1 VAVTP
6 RRNQLTARRI
16 MTARLRWLAVF
27 VVAGLALAACSDA
40 PDSAA
45 APAATV
51 AGATITDAELAHQ
64 ASLYTFLSALS
75 QQPCGGPAPQ
85 GQTQEAVCNRFAL
98 TNAIQ
103 ALLVRTYAE
112 DHDITV
118 TDQQVT
124 DIIANLDGQIGADTV
139 DTTLKAQGL
148 TRDDLRE
155 LARSVLLFQDV
166 QRRVVGEQLG
176 DEQLRQLY
184 EDNILDY
191 TTVQAEHILV
201 DTEQEAQDVYR
212 QVTAPGAT
220 EATFHDLA
228 KKVSTDTGSAK
239 NGGSLGSAV
248 ASSYLPEFAQAV
260 AALKPGEISQP
271 VQTQVGWHVI
281 RLVTKQV
288 TPFAQAKTQ
297 LVQDQSPT
305 LFNDWVRGQVE
316 DGDLQVNPKYGR
328 FDEQS
333 LSVVAIQSTD
343 PSASPSGASATVAP
357 ATASPTP

>member
-1 VAVTP
+1 M
-6 RRNQLTARRI
+6 N
-16 MTARLRWLAVF
+16 RWSTMFVVF
-27 VVAGLALAACSDA
+27 VISGLLLVACSDA
-40 PDSAA
+40 PDQAGA

-51 AGATITDAELAHQ
+51 AGTTITDAELAHQ
-64 ASLYTFLSALS
+64 ATLYTFLSALT
-75 QQPCGGPAPQ
+75 QQPCGGPAPT

-103 ALLVRTYAE
+103 ETLVRSYAE
-112 DHDITV
+112 EHDITV

-124 DIIANLDGQIGADTV
+124 DIVGNLDGQIGADKV
-139 DTTLKAQGL
+139 DAALKANGL
-148 TRDDLRE
+148 TRDDLRD

-166 QRRVVGEQLG
+166 QQQVVQEQLG

-191 TTVQAEHILV
+191 TTVEAEHILV
-201 DTEQEAQDVYR
+201 DTEQEAQDVYE

-220 EATFHDLA
+220 AKTFHDLA
-228 KKVSTDTGSAK
+228 ANVSTDTGSAK

-248 ASSYLPEFAQAV
+248 ASTYVPEFAQAA
-260 AALKPGEISQP
+260 AALEPGEISRP
-271 VQTQVGWHVI
+271 VHTQFGWHVI

-288 TPFAQAKTQ
+288 TPFDQAKSQ

-305 LFNDWVRGQVE
+305 LFNDWIRQQVDE
-316 DGDLQVNPKYGR
+316 GNLEVNPKYGR

-343 PSASPSGASATVAP
+343 PSATSSPSGASGPATV
-357 ATASPTP
+357 SPTP